1 MRVKGL
7 IRGTPRLFDGASA
20 KSLPGP
26 RRLLQALMPWTEPR
40 AFTHGDDAT
49 RPLEQRP
56 GDGAG
61 AQAPSPM
68 AGRRWPPGGVPRS
81 RPRGTR
87 RHRSDEGGRLDLRLQ
102 GTHGPRQAGD
112 PMSAGLGR
120 RAVGGPLPGISQCR
134 PGRKADATSTCSISS
149 PIGCRGKA
157 TSRRRGSSRRSRP
170 SMSGNSVAFVAWA
183 RRSKRGTGLLNNVLY
198 RGDLVW
204 NRCSYIKDPRTG
216 KRVARPNPPEKWET
230 LSVPELRIVSDD
242 LWAAVKT
249 RQASLSAAYASS
261 SGERKRQRSNPL
273 NTSHRP
279 RFLLSGLL
287 RCGCCGGGFTIVA
300 KDRYGCATRKQKGTC
315 QNNRTI
321 LQTGDRCSRPRRA

>member
-1 MRVKGL
+1 MSHRRPASWCFGNVDPEGKP
-7 IRGTPRLFDGASA
+7 THFDLFNLFADR
-20 KSLPGP
+20 LPGEGNFAASWEQP
-26 RRLLQALMPWTEPR
+26 SVKTIDVGELVRLL
-40 AFTHGDDAT
+40 
-49 RPLEQRP
+49 
-56 GDGAG
+56 
-61 AQAPSPM
+61 
-68 AGRRWPPGGVPRS
+68 
-81 RPRGTR
+81 
-87 RHRSDEGGRLDLRLQ
+87 
-102 GTHGPRQAGD
+102 
-112 PMSAGLGR
+112 
-120 RAVGGPLPGISQCR
+120 
-134 PGRKADATSTCSISS
+134 
-149 PIGCRGKA
+149 
-157 TSRRRGSSRRSRP
+157 
-170 SMSGNSVAFVAWA
+170 AWA

-261 SGERKRQRSNPL
+261 SGERKHQRSNPL

-300 KDRYGCATRKQKGTC
+300 KDRYGCATRKQKGIC
-315 QNNRTI
+315 HNNRTI
-321 LQTGDRCSRPRRA
+321 LRQEIDARVLDGLKDRLLEPELVGAFIEGFQAEMARARAAEKSARAQTEKKRIEIDRKIAGMVRAIEDGLYEPSMKTRMRDLEREKALLLAEASEEEDPDVQVLLHPSSLPSTSAILRI